1 MIPLKRE
8 RESQMLYTL
17 QYIDSLG
24 LVTKQI
30 VKIPLSTQLTLKM
43 FQLVVTP

>member
-1 MIPLKRE
+1 MIPLKRK
-8 RESQMLYTL
+8 SQTLYTL
-17 QYIDSLG
+17 HYIDYLG

-43 FQLVVTP
+43 FQLMVTP